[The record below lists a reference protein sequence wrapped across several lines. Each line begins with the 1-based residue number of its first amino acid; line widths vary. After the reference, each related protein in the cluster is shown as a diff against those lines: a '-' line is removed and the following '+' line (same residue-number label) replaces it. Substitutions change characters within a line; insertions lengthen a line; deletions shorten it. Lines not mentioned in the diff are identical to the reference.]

1 MICIACKMSRDFDVI
16 PSSAFEKLQVDMQT
30 KQNTVLNESKNP
42 ITGTLKDG
50 IYIITT
56 SDYTCHIAK
65 SIYFSESF

>member
-1 MICIACKMSRDFDVI
+1 
-16 PSSAFEKLQVDMQT
+16 MQT